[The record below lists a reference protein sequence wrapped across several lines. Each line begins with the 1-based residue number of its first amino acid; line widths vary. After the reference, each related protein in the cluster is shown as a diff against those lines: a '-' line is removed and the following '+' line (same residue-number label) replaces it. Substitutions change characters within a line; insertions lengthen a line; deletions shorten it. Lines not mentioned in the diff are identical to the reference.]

1 MEYIQT
7 VLVQIQATMTDE
19 ASRPQGLLA
28 ALDEHR
34 SFLEQ
39 QPGFKDMRVTRS
51 INAEGNVLLVIET
64 HWSDDHSL
72 VEYETREPNVSSI
85 INQHQ
90 NLIVADSLQVLDME
104 ALRIATGRPADEAT
118 EATERLALPLL
129 IPLGILAFAL
139 LVIYGLSRIYLEVSN
154 EVATGM
160 AAAIALGILFVAWYI
175 ASRPSVPG
183 WQIGSIAVLAAT
195 VLAGGTIF
203 GIVENDEGEASG
215 EEPAAAASP
224 DDGAAAGG
232 EPGSLAVSMG
242 DNFFEFEG
250 DTEPTIAIAAGEEI
264 TIDLTNDG
272 LATHNMHIAGTDNE
286 YGDSICKSGG
296 EEPCSDPALFQAGD
310 TGSITFSFDE
320 PGTFIFRCDFHPAEM
335 TGTIEVQ

>member
-39 QPGFKDMRVTRS
+39 QPGFQDMRVTRS

-72 VEYETREPNVSSI
+72 VEYETREPNVMSI
-85 INQHQ
+85 INRHQ
-90 NLIVADSLQVLDME
+90 DLIVADSLQVLDME
-104 ALRIATGRPADEAT
+104 ALRAAGRPPDAAA

-129 IPLGILAFAL
+129 IPLGIMAFAL

-154 EVATGM
+154 EVATGL
-160 AAAIALGILFVAWYI
+160 AAGIALGILLVAWYI

-183 WQIGSIAVLAAT
+183 WQIASIGVLATAL
-195 VLAGGTIF
+195 LAGGAIF
-203 GIVENDEGEASG
+203 AVVEDDEGEAL
-215 EEPAAAASP
+215 EETPTATASPAAGETPAAP
-224 DDGAAAGG
+224 PADNVF
-232 EPGSLAVSMG
+232 AVAMI
-242 DNFFEFEG
+242 
-250 DTEPTIAIAAGEEI
+250 PTIAFDTDEI
-264 TIDLTNDG
+264 TLPADMEVTVSADNQDTAILHNWALYTDDTASDLIAKTEICAAPCIDEVTFTPPPPG
-272 LATHNMHIAGTDNE
+272 E
-286 YGDSICKSGG
+286 Y
-296 EEPCSDPALFQAGD
+296 F
-310 TGSITFSFDE
+310 
-320 PGTFIFRCDFHPAEM
+320 FRCDVHPVQM
-335 TGTIEVQ
+335 VGTATVE

>member
-39 QPGFKDMRVTRS
+39 HSGFQDMRVTRS

-72 VEYETREPNVSSI
+72 VEYETQEPNVMSI
-85 INQHQ
+85 INRHQ
-90 NLIVADSLQVLDME
+90 EIIVADSLQVLDME
-104 ALRIATGRPADEAT
+104 ALRTAGRPADAAA

-129 IPLGILAFAL
+129 IPLGIMAFAL

-154 EVATGM
+154 EVATGL
-160 AAAIALGILFVAWYI
+160 AAGIALGILLVAWYI

-183 WQIGSIAVLAAT
+183 WQIASIGVLATALLT
-195 VLAGGTIF
+195 GGAIF
-203 GIVENDEGEASG
+203 ASVEDDEGEAL
-215 EEPAAAASP
+215 EETPAATASP
-224 DDGAAAGG
+224 ADGDTPVAPPGDNVFAVAMIPTLAFDTDEITLPADTEVTVSADNQDGAILHNWALYTDDTASDLIARTEICAAPCIDEVTFTPPPPG
-232 EPGSLAVSMG
+232 EY
-242 DNFFEFEG
+242 F
-250 DTEPTIAIAAGEEI
+250 
-264 TIDLTNDG
+264 
-272 LATHNMHIAGTDNE
+272 
-286 YGDSICKSGG
+286 
-296 EEPCSDPALFQAGD
+296 
-310 TGSITFSFDE
+310 
-320 PGTFIFRCDFHPAEM
+320 FRCDVHPVQM
-335 TGTIEVQ
+335 VGTAIVE